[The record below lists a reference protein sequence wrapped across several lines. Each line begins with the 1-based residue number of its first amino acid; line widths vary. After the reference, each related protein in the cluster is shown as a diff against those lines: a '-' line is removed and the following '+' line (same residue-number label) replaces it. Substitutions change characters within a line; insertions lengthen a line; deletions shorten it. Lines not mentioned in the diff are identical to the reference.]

1 MGTTEK
7 QRTDVFA
14 SFETTEEWLYDEG
27 ENLPAEKYH
36 ERLTEIKDV
45 VDGIFFRAREAKA
58 RPKQLKIAR
67 AFLNKTLNATLPKWA
82 KSKPQITLTEHTQV
96 RNESNA
102 VIEWLDAKEE
112 AQAKLDVTEK
122 PAFRAYAVKTK
133 LQPLRA
139 MITRLARR
147 PKFLAKEEPRLENT
161 TAVNATNAEVDV
173 NLGDDATGETDAKA
187 EDGKAEEKDEQA

>member
-1 MGTTEK
+1 MVVRRGRK
-7 QRTDVFA
+7 PSSR
-14 SFETTEEWLYDEG
+14 
-27 ENLPAEKYH
+27 KYH
-36 ERLTEIKDV
+36 ERLKEIKEV

-58 RPKQLKIAR
+58 RPKQVKIAR

-82 KSKPQITLTEHTQV
+82 KSKPQITPTEHTQV

-102 VIEWLDAKEE
+102 VIEWLDAKEA

-122 PAFRAYAVKTK
+122 PAFRAYTVKTK

-147 PKFLAKEEPRLENT
+147 PPFSVRPKRPVVNA
-161 TAVNATNAEVDV
+161 TAAANATNATADTANVDDTTGEGDKKKESADKEDGSDADERKG
-173 NLGDDATGETDAKA
+173 GDD
-187 EDGKAEEKDEQA
+187 EDVKEEL